1 MKFLKI
7 FTLDKILFLSILIGS
22 IWGYWYF
29 EESIILRILTIF
41 IALFGLGLG
50 YLRKNNNYSSSKLE
64 LAALLTLYL
73 GSFTLYNLLYNIN
86 LPLYLIMLLILILVS
101 ALFYCLINIDKLN
114 QELEKDIFWL
124 FIILLALTALEIFLS
139 LYFWP
144 IGPEIKSLV
153 IVVVFYLIINLIY
166 LYIHNMLRLKRI
178 IGFVL
183 VSLLILGIVLLTTW
197 LRMPR

>member
-86 LPLYLIMLLILILVS
+86 LPLYLIMLLLLILVS